1 MTPQRHLHEAHRS
14 AATSATTTGA
24 HTLLDEPAAHDASFE
39 NAPQTRMS
47 SGRHLWPGNLNDY
60 KGDAAATDEHTV
72 GPLHTNLE
80 LSSLLEEYNSRHSV
94 TYPYSAPMSPIIT
107 PIKHRNVSDIRR
119 SPPAAA
125 IGMAYTP
132 TPRVAGGDQQL
143 ATPPTDVGD
152 SRGGAVPHTPQCASP
167 TTAKAIPPIT
177 TLQEDMFQW
186 VTPGVGPSTTKPP
199 VKLIL
204 CPVPDCS
211 RGFKTKNHLLRHHR
225 THTGDKPYTCMYPN
239 CGRKFSRKDNMQQHF
254 VLHSKNGTTGS
265 NSSLTP
271 SSPASLSSTST
282 TRRGRSVSA
291 LSVDSFRLSSPALPA
306 PPTWNFDMDGKREK
320 KPRVTRAASKKAA
333 AGAAAV
339 AAAAEAESAQQVSAT
354 GTPVVHVT
362 AVRLQPAGVAPA
374 TPHAEATPA
383 GLQKQDV
390 AQAHDHGPH
399 CCCHRTDSLAAMP
412 VTAPILK
419 NHLPLPH
426 LSQSNLSPP
435 AFVVPMM
442 DPMPAVFYSYPYPP
456 GYMPMPPPPHMPAPQ
471 PQQLMQPQSLVQ
483 HQQPG
488 AHPPQYLSIHHAA
501 AGYPMLHTP
510 VAMPPPPSLNTSH
523 ITHLQATPQAA
534 SSSSTHPHVP
544 PTQQHPPT
552 HPPAPYAYAPFPYVY
567 PYMYSPHHQPPSAPL
582 PPPPPSAPL
591 PPPPPAA
598 TPPPPPPG
606 AMDVH
611 QVLPQHQQQR
621 YPRPHPQLQP
631 PPATIMMMAQPAL
644 PPPPHPPPPGFPPT
658 IT

>member
-39 NAPQTRMS
+39 DAPPTRMS

-60 KGDAAATDEHTV
+60 KGDAAATDEHTA
-72 GPLHTNLE
+72 GLLHPNLE
-80 LSSLLEEYNSRHSV
+80 LSSLLEEYNSQHSV

-107 PIKHRNVSDIRR
+107 PIKHRDVSDIRR

-143 ATPPTDVGD
+143 ATPPNDVGD
-152 SRGGAVPHTPQCASP
+152 SRGGGAAAVPHTPQCASP

-177 TLQEDMFQW
+177 TFQEDMFQW

-339 AAAAEAESAQQVSAT
+339 AAAAEAESAQQVLAT
-354 GTPVVHVT
+354 GTPVVYVT
-362 AVRLQPAGVAPA
+362 AVRPQPAGVAPA

-399 CCCHRTDSLAAMP
+399 CCCHRRDSSAVMP
-412 VTAPILK
+412 LTAPILK
-419 NHLPLPH
+419 NHPPLPH

-471 PQQLMQPQSLVQ
+471 PQQLMQQQSLVQ

-510 VAMPPPPSLNTSH
+510 LAMPPPPS
-523 ITHLQATPQAA
+523 
-534 SSSSTHPHVP
+534 
-544 PTQQHPPT
+544 
-552 HPPAPYAYAPFPYVY
+552 YMY
-567 PYMYSPHHQPPSAPL
+567 PYMYSPHHQ
-582 PPPPPSAPL
+582 PPSAPL

-606 AMDVH
+606 AMGVH
-611 QVLPQHQQQR
+611 QVLPHHQQQQQVHHQQQL
-621 YPRPHPQLQP
+621 YSRPHPQLQP
-631 PPATIMMMAQPAL
+631 PPATMMIMAQPAL
-644 PPPPHPPPPGFPPT
+644 PPPPHPPPPEFPPT